1 MTWKEALQIT
11 RVRWVIFFC
20 VSTLLINVFYTP
32 FFYQEVL
39 SPKKGFSLN
48 DPFLNL
54 FAPVDWSLPIFTI
67 LYLAVLHAV
76 LSTMTKPNVALLG
89 LATYC
94 VVNLFRIVTMYVITL
109 EPPVGIILL
118 VDPISSITYPGKDFA
133 KDLFFSGHISAMM
146 ALVFIEKNQL
156 AKILK
161 IVGTVIMGVLLA
173 WQHVHYTIDLLAAPI
188 ITYGAFLLIQAA
200 LKLGDEARQP
210 TKEEKTRLRT

>member
-48 DPFLNL
+48 DPILNF
-54 FAPVDWSLPIFTI
+54 FAPINWSLPIFII
-67 LYLAVLHAV
+67 LYLTVIHAV
-76 LSTMTKPNVALLG
+76 LSTLKKPNVALLG

-94 VVNLFRIVTMYVITL
+94 VVNLFRIVTMYVVTL
-109 EPPVGIILL
+109 EPPVGIISLE
-118 VDPISSITYPGKDFA
+118 DPISSITYPTQDFV

-146 ALVFIEKNQL
+146 ALVFIEKNRL

-161 IVGTVIMGVLLA
+161 IVGTAIMGVLLA
-173 WQHVHYTIDLLAAPI
+173 WQHVHYTIDLLAAPVI
-188 ITYGAFLLIQAA
+188 AYGAFLLIQAA
-200 LKLGDEARQP
+200 LKLGDEARP
-210 TKEEKTRLRT
+210 SN